1 MTARVVTSD
10 HGVTVIGAG
19 AAGPADLREALAVAP
34 QLVAAD
40 GGADQA
46 LAQGHKP
53 DWVIGDM
60 DSISDNARQRIA
72 ADRIV
77 AVAEQDST
85 DFAKCLTRIA
95 APFVMAVG
103 FAGWRLDHTL
113 AVLNTMVRLTQPPV
127 ILLTQADV
135 VFAAPPRLTL
145 PLEPGTRV
153 SLWPMGPARGSSTG
167 LEWPIEG
174 IDFAADRAVGT
185 SNRATGP
192 VSLQL
197 QGPMLLMLPRKTLAT
212 VLGALQL
219 PRP

>member
-1 MTARVVTSD
+1 MSLPLVRSE
-10 HGVTVIGAG
+10 HGVTVIGGGLAG
-19 AAGPADLREALAVAP
+19 EADLREALAVAP

-40 GGADQA
+40 GGADRA
-46 LAQGHKP
+46 LAQGREP

-60 DSISDNARQRIA
+60 DSISADARRRIA

-103 FAGWRLDHTL
+103 FAGRRLDHTL

-127 ILLTQADV
+127 ILLTHGDV
-135 VFAAPPRLTL
+135 VFRAPPRLTL

-153 SLWPMGPARGSSTG
+153 SLWPMGPARGISTG

-192 VSLQL
+192 VNLQL
-197 QGPMLLMLPRKTLAT
+197 QGPMLLMLPRDRLAT
-212 VLGALQL
+212 VLHALDL